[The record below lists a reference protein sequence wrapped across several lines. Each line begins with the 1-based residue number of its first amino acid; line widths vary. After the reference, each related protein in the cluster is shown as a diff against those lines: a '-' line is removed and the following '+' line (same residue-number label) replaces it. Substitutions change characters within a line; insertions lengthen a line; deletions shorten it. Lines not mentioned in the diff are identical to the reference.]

1 MKRKFLALFL
11 VLLCTIAGGSY
22 VQTSSGGGGGSGITS
37 INADSTAAQ
46 FLSTGTSGTDF
57 AVADDAAGTHTFN
70 LPSASAT
77 ARGVV
82 TTGAQT
88 IAGVKTFSSSPVI
101 SALSASQVVATD
113 SGKALASVAYTN
125 ANTASAIVQRD
136 SSGNFS
142 AGTITAA
149 LTGNASTATAL
160 ASNPTDCSA
169 NTFATAI
176 DAGGNLTCSAPS
188 GVGMVMDLNGMLES
202 PTDKTYVLVQ
212 KAAYAFTINTLDIV
226 TASGTT
232 TAAVK
237 INGTSVTG
245 ISAVS
250 VSSTPAT
257 GTATAANSV
266 SAGDKVTLVLS
277 SSSSP
282 ADLSFTLKYTR

>member
-1 MKRKFLALFL
+1 MKKTLFLAL
-11 VLLCTIAGGSY
+11 LLFAIPLADASY
-22 VQTSSGGGGGSGITS
+22 VQTTTSGGGGGSGITS
-37 INADSTAAQ
+37 LNTDTSASQALA
-46 FLSTGTSGTDF
+46 TGTSGTDF
-57 AVADDAAGTHTFN
+57 AIVDDLAGTHTFN

-88 IAGVKTFSSSPVI
+88 FAGAKTFSGGVI
-101 SALSASQVVATD
+101 
-113 SGKALASVAYTN
+113 
-125 ANTASAIVQRD
+125 
-136 SSGNFS
+136 GNV
-142 AGTITAA
+142 
-149 LTGNASTATAL
+149 TGNASTATAL

-169 NTFATAI
+169 GQFANAI
-176 DAGGNLTCSAPS
+176 DASGNLTCASVLT
-188 GVGMVMDLNGMLES
+188 GTVWDINGMMES
-202 PTDKTYVLVQ
+202 PTDKTYTLVQ
-212 KAAYAFTINTLDIV
+212 KAAYSFTINTLDIQTV
-226 TASGTT
+226 SGTT

-266 SAGDKVTLVLS
+266 SAGDTVTLVLS